1 MKSSDIKTLIDNIHD
16 LKKMTDSQEYLL
28 SSQANMKYNAMLPI
42 LDKELKRVS
51 EEKLEV
57 NAPAISI
64 IEKTGKSPLTEL
76 INIELSKLVA
86 KDYKIIDYGITELEG
101 KVLGY
106 IKYTT

>member
-1 MKSSDIKTLIDNIHD
+1 MKSSDIKTLIENIHD

-28 SSQANMKYNAMLPI
+28 SSQANMKYNTMLPI

-64 IEKTGKSPLTEL
+64 IEKTGKLSLTEL

-86 KDYKIIDYGITELEG
+86 DDYKIIDYGITELEN